1 MTHTTHF
8 RRLGLI
14 ALLAKVI
21 LRSSLMVA
29 GGWLLTLG
37 AEAQTLTITN
47 GVQIYGSLINTTV
60 TLSNRCELRITDT
73 NSPISGS
80 LINLNSA
87 DSFFVMQNIRPSVV
101 AATYLAQVRVSGAAA
116 VADSNCRVVQYG

>member
-1 MTHTTHF
+1 MTDAYSF
-8 RRLGLI
+8 GLI
-14 ALLAKVI
+14 SPGRKCRSAALTI
-21 LRSSLMVA
+21 VA
-29 GGWLLTLG
+29 SGLLLPG
-37 AEAQTLTITN
+37 IAEAQTLTITN
-47 GVQIYGSLINTTV
+47 GVQTYSSLINTTV

-101 AATYLAQVRVSGAAA
+101 VASYLSQVRVNGASA
-116 VADSNCRVVQYG
+116 VT